1 MRFEDDVF
9 ISYRHLNN
17 QLKDDKGKG
26 WVDNF
31 HERLECTLADLLPHE
46 PKIWRDTRMP
56 GNVYIA
62 GHLQQ
67 KLRQT
72 KVFVSILSPGYVNSA
87 WCMGELS
94 EFCRLAAESGGL
106 EIEGK
111 LRVFKVVKLPFSGQE
126 PEPLKNQ
133 AGYAFYA
140 IHQASQE
147 PEEFAQELGPNKD
160 KRYWDILMRLACAIR
175 NVLACYREG
184 LPIPVATS
192 PFAPAALRA
201 SKGAVYL
208 AETTSDRRDDRE
220 SIKDQLEQ
228 LQYEVLPDKLLP
240 SVSPAYEQ
248 AVAAYLRRA
257 KLSVHLL
264 GSRYAGTPEGASST
278 VAQLQLELAIQHR
291 DDPAFT
297 RLIWR
302 PANLE
307 VTDPRQQDFIQA
319 LQTDSKWHEYAELRV
334 ELLEDLKTFILKK
347 LEPPPPPPP
356 GKKPAA
362 TTTAGHGDTSNGG
375 PVSVYLVYDADDHD
389 EAIAVEE
396 YLFNQGYEVVS
407 SLNWLPQTH
416 ERNLTL
422 CDSLLVYHRNS
433 NSAWLNER
441 RTDLLQA
448 RGLREGRRFYAQA
461 FYLSA
466 PPETPIKSRFRSN
479 DALVLRSSNGFDSS
493 KLAEFFDKIHRA
505 KGTAP

>member
-1 MRFEDDVF
+1 MSFEDDVF
-9 ISYRHLNN
+9 ISYRHLDN
-17 QLKDDKGKG
+17 QLMDDKGKG

-31 HERLECTLADLLPHE
+31 HERLEYKLAELLGYA
-46 PKIWRDTRMP
+46 PKVWRDTRMP
-56 GNVYIA
+56 GDVYIA

-67 KLRQT
+67 RLRQT
-72 KVFVSILSPGYVNSA
+72 KVLISILSPGYVNST

-94 EFCRLAAESGGL
+94 EFCRLTAESGGL

-111 LRVFKVVKLPFSGQE
+111 LRVFKVVKLPSSGQE
-126 PEPLKNQ
+126 PEPLKDQVGYSFYEINQ
-133 AGYAFYA
+133 D
-140 IHQASQE
+140 SQE
-147 PEEFAQELGPNKD
+147 PEEFAQELGSNKD
-160 KRYWDILMRLACAIR
+160 KRYWDRLTRLAWAIK

-184 LPIPVATS
+184 PPTPVATS
-192 PFAPAALRA
+192 PFAPAAPRA

-208 AETTSDRRDDRE
+208 AETTFDRREDRE

-240 SVSPAYEQ
+240 SVSPDYEQ
-248 AVAAYLRRA
+248 AVTAYLRRA

-278 VAQLQLELAIQHR
+278 AAQLQLELAIQHR

-297 RLIWR
+297 RLIWL

-307 VTDPRQQDFIQA
+307 VPDSRQQDFIRA
-319 LQTDSKWHEYAELRV
+319 LQTDSKLHEYAELRV
-334 ELLEDLKTFILKK
+334 EQREELKTFILKK
-347 LEPPPPPPP
+347 LEPPPLSQ
-356 GKKPAA
+356 KLAA
-362 TTTAGHGDTSNGG
+362 TTTLGNGGVSNGG

-389 EAIAVEE
+389 EAIAVED

-407 SLNWLPQTH
+407 SFNWLPQTH

-433 NSAWLNER
+433 NDDWLNER
-441 RTDLLQA
+441 RVDLLQA
-448 RGLREGRRFYAQA
+448 RGLREGRQFYAKA

-479 DALVLRSSNGFDSS
+479 DALVLRSSNGFDPS
-493 KLAEFFDKIHRA
+493 KLAEFFDEIHRV
-505 KGTAP
+505 KGAAL